1 MAYNFYQDL
10 VTKDLVIENNNFK
23 LTAGNTEFI
32 SQKIENEFLFFL
44 GEYWLDVSQGIP
56 YRSIENKDRD
66 NPTKNIVGIKNP
78 DINYIN
84 SVFVLA
90 LSGIEG
96 IDQIIDLTSNYN
108 NINRKLLINYTVR
121 ITTGEIIVN
130 QVGV

>member
-1 MAYNFYQDL
+1 MAYNFYQDP

-90 LSGIEG
+90 LSSIEG